1 VRTVSH
7 LPVSR
12 QRGADAFLANI
23 LAKEILPGVV
33 KRALLPLLVVGFSV
47 LSLDAAPK
55 SPEDLLAAFQQ
66 ACSAKDHAAF
76 DRLICTEGLSESDQT
91 RMGRVFDMVE
101 ASPLPVDSI
110 TLVPLPAGFET
121 LQVANGKKYEP
132 NIAPLGGLQLN
143 RQSTDGKTKSSSMLP
158 YGALNGEYYLVASK
172 ATDLGW
178 TGPKDQ
184 QLNFMVTGPGADKVK
199 IVYRYNASGVTIDR
213 MEKDTSSIILGQ
225 YIESMTVTSDS
236 DDADVTLTI
245 REGGKVIYTSQPLK
259 GRGTLEYK
267 RP

>member
-1 VRTVSH
+1 M
-7 LPVSR
+7 
-12 QRGADAFLANI
+12 
-23 LAKEILPGVV
+23 
-33 KRALLPLLVVGFSV
+33 KRALLLLLVVGFSV

-66 ACSAKDHAAF
+66 ACSAKDRAAF
-76 DRLICTEGLSESDQT
+76 ERLICTEGLSESDKA
-91 RMGRVFDMVE
+91 RMGRVFDMVA

-121 LQVANGKKYEP
+121 VQVANGKMYEP

-143 RQSTDGKTKSSSMLP
+143 RQSTDGKTKSSSTLP

-199 IVYRYNASGVTIDR
+199 IVYRYNASGVTMDR
-213 MEKDTSSIILGQ
+213 IEKDTSSIFLGQ
-225 YIESMTVTSDS
+225 HIDAMTVTSDS
-236 DDADVTLTI
+236 DDVDVTLTI
-245 REGGKVIYTSQPLK
+245 REGGNVIYTSQPLK
-259 GRGTLEYK
+259 GKGTLEYK